1 MDILNAVL
9 RRLVSLGY
17 KVEENDD
24 WFISYAIQSVENHI
38 KNSCNVTI
46 IPDGLF
52 NIAVDRV
59 CGEFLFSKKQTGKLS
74 IDGLDFDGAIASIAE
89 GDTSVSFVAGASDE
103 EKFNQL
109 TSYLMTKGEGDF
121 VCYRR
126 LSW

>member
-1 MDILNAVL
+1 MDMSNAVL
-9 RRLVSLGY
+9 QRLVSLGY

-24 WFISYAIQSVENHI
+24 WFLSYAQQTVENHI
-38 KNSCNVTI
+38 KNTCNVTI

-74 IDGLDFDGAIASIAE
+74 IDGLDLDGAIASITQ
-89 GDTSVSFVAGASDE
+89 GDTNVSFVAGASDE

-109 TSYLMTKGEGDF
+109 INYMMTKGEGDLI
-121 VCYRR
+121 CYRR
-126 LSW
+126 IKW